1 MLGFI
6 FVVAK
11 RVFSLTSL
19 STFNASEMGLGF
31 EGLRKLELQRRPQP
45 FTSSLLAK
53 RLQKRMGRWP
63 SGTGRFPRSTTGRSP
78 LVPPSSATFRQL
90 QHVDEAQA
98 EIAAAQDQLQ
108 TQQGGSDQR
117 NFVRVMGRLNGGI
130 VSLDLDMADLRRAMG
145 LPSYDLFPAFRPTL
159 DESSP
164 AENIEDEDHA
174 DGM

>member
-1 MLGFI
+1 M
-6 FVVAK
+6 AK

-53 RLQKRMGRWP
+53 RLQKPVLGDSHAQQP
-63 SGTGRFPRSTTGRSP
+63 DGAPP